1 MRRLATSHCTFS
13 EGSFKFFGTATKP
26 TTGAPRPIGE
36 PMPVVFS
43 SLFESECI
51 AFLDRN
57 PSRNLIID
65 RDLFSGRFNVLDAS

>member
-1 MRRLATSHCTFS
+1 
-13 EGSFKFFGTATKP
+13 
-26 TTGAPRPIGE
+26 
-36 PMPVVFS
+36 MPVVFS